1 MRVMDC
7 AELLQYV
14 EQRIDYYLENKP
26 EHDNGFCWWLDST
39 AEDVILSISMMHRVG
54 AAQTDGGLAQVE
66 GAWADAY
73 CVMAKLIQQY
83 DSPELRCRSSYLSE
97 EDGYNEQRANHLR
110 NIRDTI
116 LIPRIEELS

>member
-14 EQRIDYYLENKP
+14 EQRMDYYLENKP

-39 AEDVILSISMMHRVG
+39 SEDVIASISMTHNVTESEYSTRP
-54 AAQTDGGLAQVE
+54 
-66 GAWADAY
+66 ADAY
-73 CVMAKLIQQY
+73 CVMQDLTDRY
-83 DSPELRCRSSYLSE
+83 FPESGGHRAYLS
-97 EDGYNEQRANHLR
+97 DYKGYNEVRANHLR

-116 LIPRIEELS
+116 LIPRIKELS